1 MSNQPLTP
9 EVSTESPWLLTK
21 TDLTMT
27 SLLPPDTELET
38 REVLRKAVSA
48 NRRLAELKGI
58 ANVMPNPAILINA
71 ITLQEARS
79 SSEIENVLTT
89 TDRLFEAFSSAQGA
103 VDPQTKEVLRYREA
117 LWQGFH
123 TLKKRPVFST
133 NLFVQIYQTIKQTN
147 AGIRNTPGTRIAD
160 GKGNT
165 LYTPPEG
172 ENLIRDKLKNLE
184 EFIHDESDSLDPLI
198 KLALMHCQFEAI
210 HPFTDGNGRTG
221 RILNVLFL
229 VYEGLLDLPIL
240 YMSEYIIREKK
251 RYYQLLRGVTKE
263 DHWESWILFMLDTV
277 EKTSQSTVEKITQ
290 INTLLADT
298 IEHCRQ
304 KLPSYMYSKELVELL
319 FERPYCKVKFLVDR
333 GIAKRQRASV
343 YLKTLEKIGI
353 LKMKKVGK
361 ENLYL
366 NVKLYELLSG

>member
-1 MSNQPLTP
+1 
-9 EVSTESPWLLTK
+9 
-21 TDLTMT
+21 MT
-27 SLLPPDTELET
+27 FNRDKPYNKLPLLPPDVALET
-38 REVLRKAVSA
+38 QPVLKKAVSA
-48 NRRLAELKGI
+48 HRRLAELRGI

-79 SSEIENVLTT
+79 SSEVENVLTT
-89 TDRLFEAFSSAQGA
+89 NDRLFEAFSSAQGA
-103 VDPQTKEVLRYREA
+103 IDPHTKEVLRYREA
-117 LWQGFH
+117 LWEGFH

-133 NLFVQIYQTIKQTN
+133 NFFVRIYQTIKQSN
-147 AGIRNTPGTRIAD
+147 AGVRNTPGTKISD
-160 GKGNT
+160 GRGNT

-172 ENLIRDKLKNLE
+172 ESLIRDKLKNLE
-184 EFIHDESDSLDPLI
+184 DFIHDESNSLDPLI
-198 KLALMHCQFEAI
+198 KLALMHYQFEAI

-229 VYEGLLDLPIL
+229 IYEGLLDLPLL
-240 YMSEYIIREKK
+240 YMSEHIIRDKK

-298 IEHCRQ
+298 IEDCRQ